1 MLGTVFSQYTFLT
14 DLTQSSGLFKLS
26 RWFQPAPKAEIHTSS
41 YPYLEQDGKKWVAYD
56 NLGSLI
62 SSLDIYSEA
71 NLCILSHFSHAP
83 LFVSSWTVW
92 PARLLCPWESPG
104 QKTGVGWHF
113 LSDVGIEPNS
123 LYLHWQVVF
132 YHYCQLESKPLVM
145 CLLLLLNTTFISV

>member
-83 LFVSSWTVW
+83 LFVSSWTVACQA
-92 PARLLCPWESPG
+92 P
-104 QKTGVGWHF
+104 
-113 LSDVGIEPNS
+113 LSMGISRPENWGGLTFSFWTQFPIS
-123 LYLHWQVVF
+123 TLAGGF
-132 YHYCQLESKPLVM
+132 F
-145 CLLLLLNTTFISV
+145 TTIASWKANL